1 MVGSSLENSSAVRPC
16 EEMIWLRLFMSGKL
30 SDQGDYG
37 LGFLVGMN
45 WRRRGID
52 GKEWRR

>member
-16 EEMIWLRLFMSGKL
+16 EEVVWLGLFMSGKL
-30 SDQGDYG
+30 SEADYG